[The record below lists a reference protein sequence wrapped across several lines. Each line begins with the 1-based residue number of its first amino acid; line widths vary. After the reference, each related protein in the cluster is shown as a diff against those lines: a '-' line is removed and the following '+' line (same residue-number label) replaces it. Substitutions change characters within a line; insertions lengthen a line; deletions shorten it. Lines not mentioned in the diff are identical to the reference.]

1 MEKRIAAL
9 LIAGIAWAGVGAAQ
23 AAAPTATTKSAP
35 APHSQFLYRTTTIV
49 GADVRDAKDR
59 KIGDVKDLILGSTR
73 GDIAYAVVAFGGVMG
88 VGTKYHAIPWKALQP
103 GDDGTYYILHADRET
118 ISQAPGFER
127 GKWPD
132 LTERSWSEDVDRYW
146 SRRVG
151 QGMADA
157 NRLPPERGAGA
168 SGGGSTGSGS
178 HGK

>member
-1 MEKRIAAL
+1 METFMEKRIAAL
-9 LIAGIAWAGVGAAQ
+9 LIAGIVCAGAGAAQ
-23 AAAPTATTKSAP
+23 PTATIRSAP

-49 GADVRDAKDR
+49 GADVRDARDR
-59 KIGDVKDLILGSTR
+59 KIGDVKDLIL
-73 GDIAYAVVAFGGVMG
+73 
-88 VGTKYHAIPWKALQP
+88 GTKYHAIPWKALQP

-118 ISQAPGFER
+118 ISQAPGFDR

-168 SGGGSTGSGS
+168 SGGGNTGSGG